1 MCLPQK
7 QEEIKQDQFTDKGYS
22 GRNDIWISAPD
33 PDAERVYEGTN
44 APVATKIR
52 RYYLGNRFAEANAE
66 RKGSG
71 VVSPLGVVGSSYT
84 SQRSPFTMVGNAI
97 MANDPTASP
106 QQQAGMRSQP
116 APRKRY
122 EIVLENGYDDPNV
135 ENLTG
140 DFYTNWA
147 RNQAGAFSPKVD
159 NNTMPTVERLVEAEN
174 KAAADAAKRPLSI
187 GNIYQRSMKTGESRY
202 KDLNATKR
210 DGVTNYVART

>member
-1 MCLPQK
+1 
-7 QEEIKQDQFTDKGYS
+7 
-22 GRNDIWISAPD
+22 
-33 PDAERVYEGTN
+33 
-44 APVATKIR
+44 
-52 RYYLGNRFAEANAE
+52 
-66 RKGSG
+66 
-71 VVSPLGVVGSSYT
+71 
-84 SQRSPFTMVGNAI
+84 
-97 MANDPTASP
+97 
-106 QQQAGMRSQP
+106 MRSQP

>member
-1 MCLPQK
+1 MCLPKK
-7 QEEIKQDQFTDKGYS
+7 QEEIKQDQFTGNGYS
-22 GRNDIWISAPD
+22 GSNDVWISAPD
-33 PDAERVYEGTN
+33 PEAERVYEGTN

-66 RKGSG
+66 RKGGG

-97 MANDPTASP
+97 MNNDPTASP
-106 QQQAGMRSQP
+106 QQQAFMHSQP

-140 DFYTNWA
+140 DFYANWA
-147 RNQAGAFSPKVD
+147 KGQVGGFNPKVD
-159 NNTMPTVERLVEAEN
+159 ENKLPTVEHLVQAEN
-174 KAAADAAKRPLSI
+174 EAAAAAAKRPLSI